1 VTELVAKLVAAEE
14 AAQKK
19 AAKWALAFHYFDSSG
34 INGKDMMEL
43 DRGAP
48 PAIAESVAE
57 FQFYS
62 LRKKGVG
69 TIVSA
74 CATKS
79 SRNRTLSI
87 VWIATRADYRRHGFA
102 KHLVEYIHTKAAEDG
117 FTRIMVLLT
126 HYS

>member
-1 VTELVAKLVAAEE
+1 MI
-14 AAQKK
+14 
-19 AAKWALAFHYFDSSG
+19 ALDT
-34 INGKDMMEL
+34 
-43 DRGAP
+43 GAP
-48 PAIAESVAE
+48 SAIMPSVAE

-79 SRNRTLSI
+79 SRNSTLSI
-87 VWIATRADYRRHGFA
+87 VWIATGKAYQRRGLA

>member
-1 VTELVAKLVAAEE
+1 MIALDTE
-14 AAQKK
+14 
-19 AAKWALAFHYFDSSG
+19 
-34 INGKDMMEL
+34 
-43 DRGAP
+43 AP
-48 PAIAESVAE
+48 SAIMSSVAE

-79 SRNRTLSI
+79 SRKGTLSI
-87 VWIATRADYRRHGFA
+87 VWIATRDAYQRCGFA
-102 KHLVEYIHTKAAEDG
+102 KHLVECIHTKAVEEG
-117 FTRIMVLLT
+117 FTCITVLLT